1 MITGLR
7 KWGLTNGTAV
17 ALILSDT
24 LCGRPN
30 PWAAVFDSSRP
41 SPATGAAPLASVAPP
56 APVPTAPSS
65 DAAGQPTA
73 GRSARPGPG
82 EGKVMDVDGE
92 PLAVYAHPDGQIEAL
107 SAICTHLGC
116 TVGFNAADAS
126 WDCPCHGSRFAT
138 DCAVIQGPATKNLP
152 RRPLP

>member
-1 MITGLR
+1 MT
-7 KWGLTNGTAV
+7 
-17 ALILSDT
+17 
-24 LCGRPN
+24 
-30 PWAAVFDSSRP
+30 
-41 SPATGAAPLASVAPP
+41 
-56 APVPTAPSS
+56 
-65 DAAGQPTA
+65 
-73 GRSARPGPG
+73 
-82 EGKVMDVDGE
+82 VDGE

-138 DCAVIQGPATKNLP
+138 DGTVIQGPATKNLP